1 MPSRGAKAAI
11 AAAAVVVAAALVV
24 PLVLVE
30 SSPLYRGDPP
40 PVTTAPPVSTL
51 QVKPPAKGVLVGA
64 WVAPNRP
71 TEQQRVAV
79 VGQYEQQLGRKLD
92 IVHHFHSW
100 DDFFPSELDVYVAK
114 RRDQTLMLSWAGTDT
129 KEVAAGKHDGIV
141 RLRARDLAA
150 LRVPV
155 LLRWRWEM
163 NRPNLA
169 DTVHSPAD
177 YIAAWKR
184 VRAIFHEE
192 GADNVD
198 LVWCPLSTNFAGTD
212 APAYYPGDDEVDW
225 ICVDAYTDDP
235 RQDWSAEVEP
245 FLAWA
250 AAHDKPVMV
259 GEFGTQPGPPGQRR
273 RWLAE
278 VATVVRQHPQVKAIV
293 YFDENVDRAGRKR
306 DWSLR
311 SSAGDVRA
319 FGELMAEP
327 YFNPRRLPVRGQ

>member
-1 MPSRGAKAAI
+1 MPSRGST
-11 AAAAVVVAAALVV
+11 AAVVTAVVVAALVV
-24 PLVLVE
+24 PLVVSD
-30 SSPLYRGDPP
+30 SSPLHRNGPPAVTSAP
-40 PVTTAPPVSTL
+40 PVTL
-51 QVKPPAKGVLVGA
+51 KVKPPSRGALVGA
-64 WVAPNRP
+64 WVAPERP
-71 TEQQRVAV
+71 TEQQRMVAV
-79 VGQYEQQLGRKLD
+79 DQYERQLGRRLD

-100 DDFFPSELDVYVAK
+100 DDFFPSELDLWVA
-114 RRDQTLMLSWAGTDT
+114 RQPDQTLMLSWAGTDT
-129 KEVAAGKHDGIV
+129 RQVAEGEHDGLI

-150 LRVPV
+150 LKVPI

-169 DTVHSPAD
+169 DTVHSSQD

-235 RQDWSAEVEP
+235 REDWSAEVEP

-319 FGELMAEP
+319 FGELMADP